1 MRGYAPVVLSLLLI
15 LSWTPAT
22 DAQQSVGLSSGTY
35 SLQTDLLRPPAPGL
49 LTSAASV
56 PLGSATIPL
65 QPGIRAATPFAMQY
79 GWRRTDRE
87 IGRTLFG
94 AVTGFF
100 FAWVADLVIH
110 QEYDFS
116 KANWLWNEGTRTK
129 VQNGEV
135 VYNILL
141 YNGLTPL
148 YAKRGILRAS
158 PVKTN
163 GFATYMSGLVGSL
176 LGMWY
181 WTELDKREK
190 GAGMEDLRG
199 FGAYFGLTT
208 LFTFMGHRIFK

>member
-15 LSWTPAT
+15 LCWTPGI
-22 DAQQSVGLSSGTY
+22 DAQQSIGLSSESY
-35 SLQTDLLRPPAPGL
+35 SLQTGLLRPPSPGP
-49 LTSAASV
+49 LTFAVTV
-56 PLGSATIPL
+56 PMGSDVHSL
-65 QPGIRAATPFAMQY
+65 RPGIGATAAPARQY

-87 IGRTLFG
+87 IGRAFFG

-100 FAWVADLVIH
+100 FAWIADLAIH

-116 KANWLWNEGTRTK
+116 KANWLWNEGTRRK

-163 GFATYMSGLVGSL
+163 GFATYVSGLVGSL

-181 WTELDKREK
+181 WTELDKK
-190 GAGMEDLRG
+190 GGTPAMEDLRG
-199 FGAYFGLTT
+199 YGAYFGLTT
-208 LFTFMGHRIFK
+208 LFTFLGHRIFK